1 MNAIPHPIGLVLSQ
15 TAKVTTRYF
24 DACLVSAGG
33 TLPIWLILQAL
44 QAQKGVM
51 QSDLALAIGVQ
62 GPTLT
67 HHLNGMEGQDLI
79 TRART
84 PADRRNHLV
93 TVTPAGQARFDQ
105 LRQSAIDF
113 DKSLRGAISKTEMKQ
128 LRKLLAKIG
137 AAATAHVAG

>member
-1 MNAIPHPIGLVLSQ
+1 MNAITLPIGLVLSQ
-15 TAKVTTRYF
+15 TAKVTMRHF
-24 DACLVSAGG
+24 DACLVTAGG
-33 TLPIWLILQAL
+33 TLPMWLILQAL
-44 QAQKGVM
+44 QAQDGVM

-79 TRART
+79 TRTRT

-93 TVTPAGQARFDQ
+93 TITPAGQAKFAQ
-105 LRQSAIDF
+105 LRQSAMDF
-113 DKSLRGAISKTEMKQ
+113 DNSLREAISKTDIKQ
-128 LRKLLAKIG
+128 FRKMLAKIG